1 MKNIITKII
10 VFTIIVSML
19 ISVAYP
25 RQAKAADLVY
35 TYWDLWY
42 SLSSAANYSMQEKDG
57 PFDGYDTAKLKDKA
71 KAQFDDFKI
80 WLQRAYMPVGITVD
94 MLVNQADEMIAN
106 VKSTGLEISQELW
119 DAFCQYFDDIANKKT
134 ISESYA
140 RSVDDL
146 NSLVKSIT
154 SVDLNLKNDSKTQR
168 FLDSDHM
175 CIAKVEWDG
184 GYQYRVVIPQDKCSF
199 TGWSYYDY
207 GGCKYLTHC
216 NNYSHMYWGW
226 IIYSDG
232 SISCQNTNLYFNP
245 TRENI
250 TPLVLDWSV
259 DVGTISDVYSPFI
272 DYTVVDACPQEVPE
286 VIPWKVLPREITEE
300 ETKIKTNPPEDPDD
314 DDKDKPAVI
323 PPIHDLPNPEDTEQE
338 SETEE
343 ETEETDTNKKPKPPK
358 PEDMNDINLL
368 ADLTEIFP
376 FCIPF
381 DISRALK
388 ALKKESGTAPQ
399 FIIPFQMKDL
409 GINEKVVIDFA
420 DFKPLTKV
428 IRSGVLVLY
437 IIGLMWATSKV
448 MKW

>member
-1 MKNIITKII
+1 MKNIVTKII
-10 VFTIIVSML
+10 IFTIIASML

-25 RQAKAADLVY
+25 SQAKAADLVY

-42 SLSSAANYSMQEKDG
+42 TLSSAANYSMQEKEG
-57 PFDGYDTAKLKDKA
+57 PFDGYDAAKLKDKA
-71 KAQFDDFKI
+71 KAQFDDFKT

-106 VKSTGLEISQELW
+106 AKSTGLEMSQELW
-119 DAFCQYFDDIANKKT
+119 DAFRQYFDNMANGLSVKHNLTYNQYDDFIYEVTGIHFESIKLPQYNVKT
-134 ISESYA
+134 FAILQELGTEDFYFVYDYYA
-140 RSVDDL
+140 RIPLLEITPTCIKCKDL
-146 NSLVKSIT
+146 AT
-154 SVDLNLKNDSKTQR
+154 
-168 FLDSDHM
+168 
-175 CIAKVEWDG
+175 G
-184 GYQYRVVIPQDKCSF
+184 GYDQFAFIRSSATYTSYRRAVSEYTTSNSFKVLSIDGVVNED
-199 TGWSYYDY
+199 
-207 GGCKYLTHC
+207 
-216 NNYSHMYWGW
+216 
-226 IIYSDG
+226 
-232 SISCQNTNLYFNP
+232 ISK
-245 TRENI
+245 E
-250 TPLVLDWSV
+250 
-259 DVGTISDVYSPFI
+259 YSPFI
-272 DYTVVDACPQEVPE
+272 DYTVTDACPQEVPE

-323 PPIHDLPNPEDTEQE
+323 PPIHELPDPEGTEQE
-338 SETEE
+338 SETEEDTEE

-388 ALKKESGTAPQ
+388 ALKKESGTPPK
-399 FIIPFQMKDL
+399 FIIPFEMKNL
-409 GINEKVVIDFA
+409 GINEKVVIDFK
-420 DFKPLTKV
+420 DFEPLTKV